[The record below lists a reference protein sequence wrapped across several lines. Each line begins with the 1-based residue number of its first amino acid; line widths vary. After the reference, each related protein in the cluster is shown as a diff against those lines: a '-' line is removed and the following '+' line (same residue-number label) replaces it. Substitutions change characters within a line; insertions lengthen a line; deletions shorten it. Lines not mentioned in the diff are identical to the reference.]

1 MGFGSAFK
9 KLTRKPLDPVGKLV
23 NKAIGHGFGS
33 PDLAAGYYE
42 AEKQAKWDDAQQTAL
57 ANEAQRVQASNNAA
71 DAVNQTIIDAKRKRR
86 NTALLAPAAGG
97 TPLGGVQT
105 ALGQAGTYGGS

>member
-1 MGFGSAFK
+1 MGLGSALRRVLPSKNTTKDFFSLEGQTAIALGQPGYLYDESKERK
-9 KLTRKPLDPVGKLV
+9 K
-23 NKAIGHGFGS
+23 
-33 PDLAAGYYE
+33 E
-42 AEKQAKWDDAQQTAL
+42 DARNTAL

-97 TPLGGVQT
+97 TPLGGAQT
-105 ALGQAGTYGGS
+105 ALGQAGTYGGG